1 MKILMLACADSIH
14 TIRWS
19 NAFASL
25 GHQVHLVSMPD
36 HPIKEDETIENVIIH
51 FLRLPSPWGYYLNA
65 FELKRLCNKINPD
78 IINVHYASGYG
89 TLARLS
95 RIHPYVL
102 SVWGS
107 DVYDFPKQN
116 KLNLDILRKNLF
128 NADAIASTSKSM
140 AEYTK
145 RLLND
150 TSLDIEITPFG
161 VDTNIFSPYIESDI
175 KDDNT
180 FLFGTI
186 KKLTYKYGIDYI
198 IKGFDIFLKRWK
210 DSGGQGKVPK
220 LYICGKGDK
229 KAEFESLIKD
239 LNIQKYVMIE
249 GYIAHDLVAAK
260 FRSFDVSVFGSQC
273 DSESFG
279 VSAVESMSCGT
290 PVIVTDV
297 SGFKEVVIDNETGFI
312 VPRCNAEAI
321 ADRMEYFYYNDS
333 IKDIMGQNGRKRVLK
348 LYDWNKNVLQLEYVL
363 EKNSKK

>member
-25 GHQVHLVSMPD
+25 GHQVHLVSMPN
-36 HPIKEDETIENVIIH
+36 HPINKDKTNDNVFIH
-51 FLRLPSPWGYYLNA
+51 YLRYPSPWGYYLNA
-65 FELKRLCNKINPD
+65 FELNRLCKKINPN

-107 DVYDFPKQN
+107 DVYDFPYQN
-116 KLNLDILRKNLF
+116 KFNLNIIQKNLVS
-128 NADAIASTSKSM
+128 ADVIASTSKSM
-140 AEYTK
+140 AEHTK
-145 RLLND
+145 KLLN
-150 TSLDIEITPFG
+150 SPYLEIPVTPFG
-161 VDTNIFSPYIESDI
+161 VDTNLFSPQIEPAL
-175 KDDNT
+175 KDDNV

-198 IKGFDIFLKRWK
+198 IKGYDIFLKRWK
-210 DSGGQGKVPK
+210 DRGSQGKVPK

-229 KAEFESLIKD
+229 KSEFEALVHK
-239 LNIQKYVMIE
+239 LNLKEFVTIE

-260 FRSFDVSVFGSQC
+260 YRSFDVSIFGSQS

-297 SGFKEVVIDNETGFI
+297 SGFKEVVVDKENGFI

-321 ADRMEYFYYNDS
+321 ADKMEYFYYNES
-333 IKDIMGQNGRKRVLK
+333 IIDIMGKKGRERVLK
-348 LYDWNKNVLQLEYVL
+348 FYDWNKNVFQLESVL
-363 EKNSKK
+363 VKNMK